1 MKMRHEIHILTFS
14 NDNLRYLLRQN
25 NSVSSK
31 TLRKRNTTSSEL
43 SMISQKVLLSS
54 DISGIDRF

>member
-54 DISGIDRF
+54 EISGIDRF